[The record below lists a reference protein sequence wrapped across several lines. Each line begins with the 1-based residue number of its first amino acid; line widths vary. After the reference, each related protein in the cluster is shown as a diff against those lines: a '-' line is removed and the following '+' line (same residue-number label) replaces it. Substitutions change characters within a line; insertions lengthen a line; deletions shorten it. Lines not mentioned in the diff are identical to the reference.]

1 MRHRLSR
8 RPDRGLAVLLLPYL
22 AFLAYGVARIDAP
35 VSLLGLVFDEPLGF
49 AIVATV
55 VALGGTALLC
65 SPRVERRVARVFVDA
80 RDPTDAERARLAALL
95 ARLGEHSGMAT
106 ARFDLRVQESGDLNA
121 AAGGL
126 RTLFVTTAA
135 LRRDDDELE
144 ALLAHELAHHRA
156 LHPVG
161 TLVLWWLSLPG
172 EALEA
177 VYRALRRLAQRLTGR
192 VRPLALLVGLLLLIW
207 QVLVMWIFY
216 VGRLLARWAARVS
229 EYAADHAAATWG
241 YGPQLAA
248 LYRDVGDLEPQSRL
262 ERLLLEHPPMP
273 ARIARLEQVPQP
285 VGRSAA

>member
-1 MRHRLSR
+1 MVESRESIRHRLSR
-8 RPDRGLAVLLLPYL
+8 RPDRGLVVLLLPYV
-22 AFLAYGVARIDAP
+22 AFIAFGIARIDAP
-35 VSLLGLVFDEPLGF
+35 VSLIGLLFDAPLGF
-49 AIVATV
+49 AVAATV

-65 SPRVERRVARVFVDA
+65 APAAERRVARVFVDA
-80 RDPTDAERARLAALL
+80 RDPAPEERARLAPLL
-95 ARLGEHSGMAT
+95 DRIGARAGMDAG
-106 ARFDLRVQESGDLNA
+106 RFDVRVQESGDLNA

-135 LRRDDDELE
+135 LRRSDAELE

-161 TLVLWWLSLPG
+161 TLVIWWLSLPG

-177 VYRALRRLAQRLTGR
+177 VYRALRRLANGLRI
-192 VRPLALLVGLLLLIW
+192 RPLVLAVQLLLLLW

-229 EYAADHAAATWG
+229 EYAADGAAAQWG

-248 LYRDVGDLEPQSRL
+248 LYADIGDVAPQSRL
-262 ERLLLEHPPMP
+262 ERLLLDHPPMP
-273 ARIARLEQVPQP
+273 ARIARLT
-285 VGRSAA
+285 S

>member
-1 MRHRLSR
+1 MRHRLGR
-8 RPDRGLAVLLLPYL
+8 RPDRGFVVLLLPYL
-22 AFLAYGVARIDAP
+22 AFIAFGIARIDAP
-35 VSLLGLVFDEPLGF
+35 VSLIGLLFDEPLGF
-49 AIVATV
+49 AIAATV
-55 VALGGTALLC
+55 VAVGGTALLC
-65 SPRVERRVARVFVDA
+65 TPAAERRVARVFVDA
-80 RDPTDAERARLAALL
+80 RDPEPAEAERLAPLL
-95 ARLGEHSGMAT
+95 DRLGERAGMDAR
-106 ARFDLRVQESGDLNA
+106 RFDLRVQESGDLNA

-126 RTLFVTTAA
+126 RTLFVTTSA
-135 LRRDDDELE
+135 LRRSDAELE

-161 TLVLWWLSLPG
+161 TLILWWLSLPG

-192 VRPLALLVGLLLLIW
+192 IRPLALLVELLLFAW

-229 EYAADHAAATWG
+229 EYAADRAAAQWG

-248 LYRDVGDLEPQSRL
+248 LYEDVGDVEPQTRL

-273 ARIARLEQVPQP
+273 ARIARLTQA
-285 VGRSAA
+285 S

>member
-8 RPDRGLAVLLLPYL
+8 RPDRGLLVLLLPYL
-22 AFLAYGVARIDAP
+22 VFIAYGIARIDAP
-35 VSLLGLVFDEPLGF
+35 ASLLGLLFDEPLGF
-49 AIVATV
+49 AIAATV
-55 VALGGTALLC
+55 IAVGGTALLC
-65 SPRVERRVARVFVDA
+65 TPAAERRVARAFVES
-80 RDPTDAERARLAALL
+80 RDPQPAELARLAPLL
-95 ARLGEHSGMAT
+95 DRLGQRSGMDAR
-106 ARFDLRVQESGDLNA
+106 RFDVRVQESGDLNA

-126 RTLFVTTAA
+126 RSLFITTAA
-135 LRRDDDELE
+135 LRREDGELE

-177 VYRALRRLAQRLTGR
+177 VYRALRRLAQRLAGR
-192 VRPLALLVGLLLLIW
+192 VRPLALLVELLLFIW
-207 QVLVMWIFY
+207 QVAVMWIFY

-229 EYAADHAAATWG
+229 EYAADRAAAEWG

-248 LYRDVGDLEPQSRL
+248 LYADVGDVAPQTRL

-273 ARIARLEQVPQP
+273 KRIARLT
-285 VGRSAA
+285 A